1 MPNAGRSKRCTQFFK
16 VNRVLYT
23 PLPPGIQPRALV
35 GYRPDCSSSPL
46 STAAVTPRAI
56 TERHQSSHYRSLT
69 LPFNTDQITMSGRLL
84 WSRLYEGLDWTKIN
98 NLVFVEST
106 LYYSEK
112 MLNSG
117 NVQKANMVHE

>member
-1 MPNAGRSKRCTQFFK
+1 
-16 VNRVLYT
+16 
-23 PLPPGIQPRALV
+23 
-35 GYRPDCSSSPL
+35 
-46 STAAVTPRAI
+46 
-56 TERHQSSHYRSLT
+56 
-69 LPFNTDQITMSGRLL
+69 MSGRLL

-106 LYYSEK
+106 LYYGEK